1 MKTFIIPVIISII
14 VGAAAAFIYIQFSS
28 DSRTD
33 VSRDYDLV
41 PLKCDL
47 MKKKCTKEFN
57 GQTVTFDMTPRPVEI
72 MAETTISLSGL
83 NYDFYDAKIRIFG
96 LNMDMGTIIASLVEK
111 DNIYITKV
119 ALSACLV
126 EDVSDQDIAAEDMAV
141 EPFCEKSD
149 ELREH
154 PLLFLLVVD
163 IDKFVFPHL
172 IAEKRMLGALADQL
186 RITDLHHVF
195 LLVGKMR
202 LRIEVKLLEDI
213 FQLLVI
219 VAVIIGACHIVS
231 F

>member
-83 NYDFYDAKIRIFG
+83 NYDFYDAKIRI
-96 LNMDMGTIIASLVEK
+96 LVEK

-126 EDVSDQDIAAEDMAV
+126 EDVMRYRIAVYDGN
-141 EPFCEKSD
+141 EPTG
-149 ELREH
+149 LY
-154 PLLFLLVVD
+154 
-163 IDKFVFPHL
+163 IDFDVP
-172 IAEKRMLGALADQL
+172 R
-186 RITDLHHVF
+186 
-195 LLVGKMR
+195 
-202 LRIEVKLLEDI
+202 
-213 FQLLVI
+213 
-219 VAVIIGACHIVS
+219 
-231 F
+231 

>member
-41 PLKCDL
+41 PLNCDL

-96 LNMDMGTIIASLVEK
+96 LNMDMGTIIVLLVEK

-126 EDVSDQDIAAEDMAV
+126 EDVMRYRIAVYDGN
-141 EPFCEKSD
+141 EPTG
-149 ELREH
+149 LY
-154 PLLFLLVVD
+154 
-163 IDKFVFPHL
+163 IDFDVP
-172 IAEKRMLGALADQL
+172 R
-186 RITDLHHVF
+186 
-195 LLVGKMR
+195 
-202 LRIEVKLLEDI
+202 
-213 FQLLVI
+213 
-219 VAVIIGACHIVS
+219 
-231 F
+231 

>member
-47 MKKKCTKEFN
+47 MKKKCTKEFS

-126 EDVSDQDIAAEDMAV
+126 EDVMRYRIAVYDGN
-141 EPFCEKSD
+141 EPTG
-149 ELREH
+149 LY
-154 PLLFLLVVD
+154 
-163 IDKFVFPHL
+163 IDFDVP
-172 IAEKRMLGALADQL
+172 R
-186 RITDLHHVF
+186 
-195 LLVGKMR
+195 
-202 LRIEVKLLEDI
+202 
-213 FQLLVI
+213 
-219 VAVIIGACHIVS
+219 
-231 F
+231 